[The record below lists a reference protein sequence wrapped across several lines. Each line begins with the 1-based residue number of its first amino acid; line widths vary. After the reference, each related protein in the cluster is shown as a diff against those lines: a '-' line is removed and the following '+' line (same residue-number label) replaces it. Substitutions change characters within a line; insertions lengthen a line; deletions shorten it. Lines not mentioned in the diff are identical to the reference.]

1 MSKRKHLKKATAKA
15 QRASQAVVRSPRP
28 KHVRLV
34 AAASNESPPKP
45 RHEDSAPNESMTAA
59 PAVERRTIAT
69 QDDGQRTISDDDFA
83 KAFDVFPG
91 AANLAA
97 YRPTKLPDLAQA
109 NMQLAFEFAQRLA
122 QMKSPLELPTMF
134 SELMIKQF
142 AMFQNA
148 FFSNLST
155 R

>member
-45 RHEDSAPNESMTAA
+45 HHSGPDESMTSA
-59 PAVERRTIAT
+59 PAVERPTIAT
-69 QDDGQRTISDDDFA
+69 QVESQRTIRDDDFA
-83 KAFDVFPG
+83 KAFDVLPA
-91 AANLAA
+91 AANVGA

-122 QMKSPLELPTMF
+122 QMKSPLELPTML

-148 FFSNLST
+148 LFSNLST